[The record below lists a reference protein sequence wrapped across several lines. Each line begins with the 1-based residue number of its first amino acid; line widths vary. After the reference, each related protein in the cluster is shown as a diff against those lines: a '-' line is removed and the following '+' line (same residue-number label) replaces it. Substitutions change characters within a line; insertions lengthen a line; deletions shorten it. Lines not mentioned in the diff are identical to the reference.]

1 MNFYLADP
9 NEAKRNLFQE
19 LIERSFDN
27 YVVGQSS
34 SASQAYL
41 DLLELRVDIMVISND
56 LTPYDGIELV
66 RRLRDVN
73 SRPRFILTG
82 TKITPE
88 IREAAYRENIDIVVA
103 APLQPI
109 EVKHLLQLIGGYVN
123 MTNRLAAIY
132 ELALASPASY
142 QRPQSAQRKRID
154 HVNSVLMFLGIAA
167 ETGSE
172 DIRQIVKLMVDQ
184 NVNFAAINF
193 ERDLQ
198 MNDHT
203 KKVVFQRIRR
213 SLKAGITNLA
223 TMCLDYPEND
233 ILLEYA
239 NNLFEYQN
247 VHVEMQRL
255 QGDETPAK
263 SQISLQHF
271 FDGLWQESFRER

>member
-1 MNFYLADP
+1 MNFYIADP
-9 NEAKRNLFQE
+9 NPTNRELFAE
-19 LIERSFDN
+19 LIEHSFDN
-27 YVVGQSS
+27 YVVGQTA

-41 DLLELRVDIMVISND
+41 DLLELRVDIMIVSTD

-66 RRLRDVN
+66 RRLKEVN

-82 TKITPE
+82 TKLTPA
-88 IREAAYRENIDIVVA
+88 RKEAAYKEKIDIVLNE
-103 APLQPI
+103 PLQAI
-109 EVKHLLQLIGGYVN
+109 EVKHILQLIGGYVN

-172 DIRQIVKLMVDQ
+172 DIRRIVKLMVDQ
-184 NVNFAAINF
+184 NVNFASINF

-198 MNDHT
+198 MTEHD

-223 TMCLDYPEND
+223 TMCIDYPENE

-247 VHVEMQRL
+247 VHSEMQR
-255 QGDETPAK
+255 QRNEEAPK

-271 FDGLWQESFRER
+271 FDGLWQESFRS